1 MEENELITIVASGR
15 DTNRKMMI
23 MSELMG
29 KTSSEI
35 YRDAV
40 DAYFH
45 DFVTR
50 DIIANIAKFEYELH
64 KYGVNLP
71 DGVYLLIEGQRLSEA
86 ASMIAEAVKKIPR
99 LQAAQPLI
107 SKGNRIVGI
116 LSI

>member
-1 MEENELITIVASGR
+1 MEEDGHITVIWQDNETA
-15 DTNRKMMI
+15 RKAMI
-23 MSELMG
+23 ISELWR
-29 KTSSEI
+29 KTASEV
-35 YRDAV
+35 YRDV
-40 DAYFH
+40 INDYFH
-45 DFVTR
+45 DVVTNML
-50 DIIANIAKFEYELH
+50 ITYVSKFECELS